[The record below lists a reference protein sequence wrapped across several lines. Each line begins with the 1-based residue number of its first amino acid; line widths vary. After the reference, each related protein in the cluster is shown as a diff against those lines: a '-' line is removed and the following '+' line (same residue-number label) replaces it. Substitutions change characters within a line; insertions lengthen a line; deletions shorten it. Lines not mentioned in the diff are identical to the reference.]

1 MAPPVLFSRLSR
13 APRPS
18 RFPHAR
24 PLDHQN
30 TPHCFPTIP
39 TAQAA
44 ESPRF
49 THARGTS
56 AEHPHVFPHN
66 IPHNITTTP
75 APPLGLLRSCR
86 KKEAPALGDLAA
98 GAARLLFCMCNLR
111 KIPRHALFYMRQKRQ
126 ICGILRHVQ
135 HSHNAAY
142 YDVHTS
148 GIRAPLDF
156 PRFREN

>member
-1 MAPPVLFSRLSR
+1 MAPPVLFSRLTSATR

-66 IPHNITTTP
+66 IPHNQETP
-75 APPLGLLRSCR
+75 AAWDC
-86 KKEAPALGDLAA
+86 
-98 GAARLLFCMCNLR
+98 
-111 KIPRHALFYMRQKRQ
+111 
-126 ICGILRHVQ
+126 
-135 HSHNAAY
+135 
-142 YDVHTS
+142 
-148 GIRAPLDF
+148 
-156 PRFREN
+156 